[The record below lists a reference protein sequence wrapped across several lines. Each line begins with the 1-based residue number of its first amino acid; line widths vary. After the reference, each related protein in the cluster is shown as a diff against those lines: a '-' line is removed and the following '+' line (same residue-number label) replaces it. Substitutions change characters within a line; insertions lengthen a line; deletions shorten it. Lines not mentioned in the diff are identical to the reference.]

1 MTIGFAYQG
10 SCIIEGK
17 YFPYDV
23 HVCMVALLQ
32 RNEFANIGQNAVKF
46 QFSES
51 LDFEILMPRVL
62 TQFNFL

>member
-51 LDFEILMPRVL
+51 
-62 TQFNFL
+62 